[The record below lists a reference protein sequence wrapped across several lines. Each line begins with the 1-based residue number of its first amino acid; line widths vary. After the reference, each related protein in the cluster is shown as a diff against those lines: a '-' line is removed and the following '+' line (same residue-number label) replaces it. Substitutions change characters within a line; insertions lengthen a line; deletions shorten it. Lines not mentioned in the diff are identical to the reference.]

1 MKQSLILVRVEWTC
15 WPIQSSLSL
24 QLWSHFV
31 LIFACQK
38 SLSCISFQKS
48 CDTKPQKILS
58 SSVALLVALG
68 HILGRLSSKSTERTK
83 KILVKTTCIVY
94 HELKND
100 KNPKSERKDLNTNIR
115 LWFSHERALG
125 LEMQYC
131 LIRVFCMFSE
141 GMAK

>member
-1 MKQSLILVRVEWTC
+1 MEQSLILVRVEWTY
-15 WPIQSSLSL
+15 WPIPSSLPL
-24 QLWSHFV
+24 QLWSYF
-31 LIFACQK
+31 LFIFACQE

-58 SSVALLVALG
+58 SSVALLVALS

-115 LWFSHERALG
+115 LYGFLMKWLWDCRCNIVWSGFSL
-125 LEMQYC
+125 C
-131 LIRVFCMFSE
+131 F
-141 GMAK
+141 MAK